1 MGYATLRVKEVLKNE
16 LVLFVAVVTVPL
28 GSVTVH
34 VKAYAVKVVALV
46 TVRDSVTPLALLS
59 WILPGD
65 FESA

>member
-46 TVRDSVTPLALLS
+46 TVRDSVTP
-59 WILPGD
+59 
-65 FESA
+65 